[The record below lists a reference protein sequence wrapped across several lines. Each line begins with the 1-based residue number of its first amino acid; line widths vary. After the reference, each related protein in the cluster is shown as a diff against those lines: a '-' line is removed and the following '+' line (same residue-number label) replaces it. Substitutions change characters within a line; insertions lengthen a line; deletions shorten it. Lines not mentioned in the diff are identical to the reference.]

1 MKITNANL
9 MRWAGACALIG
20 GLCYV
25 FVGIFHPA
33 NVPASVV
40 TTRWQIVHV
49 VVCVMPFF
57 GLLGLVGIYAR
68 QAVKAGWIGLV
79 GFVFLSLW
87 MVAIE
92 GFSFVEAFILP
103 HMATASPALVDAWMK
118 MFNGG
123 TPTISLGVLPTL
135 WTLTAPIYIL
145 GGLLF
150 GIATFRARIF
160 PRGAAVLLALGTL
173 LAPVAGLLS
182 LAAMPKIAI
191 PTGLALAWL
200 GYALMTERQA
210 PAAQIPS
217 QPAVKATA

>member
-1 MKITNANL
+1 MKVTYVNL
-9 MRWAGACALIG
+9 MRWAGVCAVIG

-33 NVPASVV
+33 NVPASVL
-40 TTRWQIVHV
+40 TARWTSVHV
-49 VVCVMPFF
+49 VACVMSFF
-57 GLLGLVGIYAR
+57 GLLGLVGIYVR
-68 QAVKAGWIGLV
+68 QAVKTGWLGLAGFIL
-79 GFVFLSLW
+79 LSLW
-87 MVAIE
+87 MVVIM

-103 HMATASPALVDAWMK
+103 QMATASPALVDSWMK

-123 TPTISLGVLPTL
+123 TGAINVGVLPTL
-135 WTLTAPIYIL
+135 WTLTGPVYIL

-182 LAAMPKIAI
+182 LAAQPKIAI

-200 GYALMTERQA
+200 GYALMTERPA
-210 PAAQIPS
+210 PAVPVDGRQAV
-217 QPAVKATA
+217 PAIV